1 MVSVETI
8 SIVFTG
14 LSVSLAAF
22 YYVSTLRNAQKTQ
35 RLALESRQT
44 QIFMQVYQQLNSE
57 ESFRTFAELM
67 NLECENYDE
76 FLRKYDSSVN
86 PNNFG
91 KRSHIWWS
99 YNTIGVLLHEGL
111 IEPDLVFKLLG
122 PLVVQQWKKWS
133 SIIEEIRERENVP
146 ENLKMFEYLYG
157 EMRKLREQMNYPEI
171 TYPAT
176 K

>member
-1 MVSVETI
+1 
-8 SIVFTG
+8 
-14 LSVSLAAF
+14 
-22 YYVSTLRNAQKTQ
+22 
-35 RLALESRQT
+35 
-44 QIFMQVYQQLNSE
+44 
-57 ESFRTFAELM
+57 M

-86 PNNFG
+86 PTNMG

-111 IEPDLVFKLLG
+111 IEPDLVFRLLG

-133 SIIEEIRERENVP
+133 SIIEEIRVRENVP
-146 ENLKMFEYLYG
+146 ENLVMFEYLYR

-171 TYPAT
+171 KYPAT